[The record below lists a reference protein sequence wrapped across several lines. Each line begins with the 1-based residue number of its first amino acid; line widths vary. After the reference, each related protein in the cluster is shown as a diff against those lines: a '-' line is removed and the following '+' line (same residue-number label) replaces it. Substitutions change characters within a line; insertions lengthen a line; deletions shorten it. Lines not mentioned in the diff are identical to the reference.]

1 MELWQF
7 FILSSYVMTSRG
19 RWRHSRSLSFEHFWQ
34 ENTSREKSYHPPVG
48 YSTFTSMDSNQNP
61 QCPEK
66 MCKWWIYGGECGSG
80 GCSSIQFRPKSKH
93 SVMFLRHKQST
104 SGFDVSDITA
114 EKMPVARKTEV
125 IFFNFRR
132 HHNPV
137 RSRRLDKDLTGIFAV
152 TLVRRLKEIKSKRH
166 TWYTII
172 YWCLSY
178 RFKGKEWKGF
188 NKCDYYWVY

>member
-1 MELWQF
+1 MAVFSFYLVT
-7 FILSSYVMTSRG
+7 L
-19 RWRHSRSLSFEHFWQ
+19 WRHEAGDDIQDLYLLNIFDKRTLPAKNLITHQW
-34 ENTSREKSYHPPVG
+34 TVPPLTWTCPTV
-48 YSTFTSMDSNQNP
+48 TRI
-61 QCPEK
+61 CPEK
-66 MCKWWIYGGECGSG
+66 MCEIWVYGDDGECG

-137 RSRRLDKDLTGIFAV
+137 RSHRLDKDLTGIFAV
-152 TLVRRLKEIKSKRH
+152 TF
-166 TWYTII
+166 W
-172 YWCLSY
+172 
-178 RFKGKEWKGF
+178 
-188 NKCDYYWVY
+188 